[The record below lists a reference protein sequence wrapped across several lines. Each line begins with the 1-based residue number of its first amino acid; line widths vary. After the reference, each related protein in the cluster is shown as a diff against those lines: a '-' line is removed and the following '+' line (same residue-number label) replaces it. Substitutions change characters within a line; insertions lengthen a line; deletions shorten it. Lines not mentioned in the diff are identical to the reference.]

1 MNITSI
7 ILGVILIVVLY
18 YLYVYVFKT
27 NKLASKLDLATPQ
40 SAIASTDIAVPETKR
55 YAYELW
61 IFVYKPGTETPY
73 IFSRTGNN
81 HTVGASTV
89 TTKNIGL
96 KLDLTNAT
104 LSVDYDDGTQ
114 PRSQTITTDFPY
126 QAWTHIIVSV
136 DNNYIDTYINGKLAS
151 SIKDKVA
158 APKATSSIEF
168 GTLNAY
174 IAGFYRYTE
183 PIDPQTAWS
192 KYSAGT
198 GSNPFSKYLGNY
210 GLDLSLKQDN
220 KEYSKLSLSIF

>member
-1 MNITSI
+1 MDITSI

-18 YLYVYVFKT
+18 YLYVYIFKT
-27 NKLASKLDLATPQ
+27 NKLASKLDLATQ
-40 SAIASTDIAVPETKR
+40 QAAITSTDIAVPETKR

-61 IFVYKPGTETPY
+61 IFVYKPDAVSGGLSTPY
-73 IFSRTGNN
+73 IFSR
-81 HTVGASTV
+81 VG
-89 TTKNIGL
+89 TTTNSKNIGL
-96 KLDLTNAT
+96 KLDLQSAT
-104 LSVDYDDGTQ
+104 LSVDYDKGSSL
-114 PRSQTITTDFPY
+114 SQIVTTDFPY
-126 QAWTHIIVSV
+126 QAWTHVIVSV

-151 SIKDKVA
+151 SIKDSVK

-168 GTLNAY
+168 GQLNAY

-220 KEYSKLSLSIF
+220 KEYSKLSIF

>member
-1 MNITSI
+1 MDITSI

-27 NKLASKLDLATPQ
+27 NKLASKLDLATQ
-40 SAIASTDIAVPETKR
+40 QAAITSTDIAVPETKR

-61 IFVYKPGTETPY
+61 IFVYKPDAVSGVSTPY
-73 IFSRTGNN
+73 IFSRDGANGN
-81 HTVGASTV
+81 
-89 TTKNIGL
+89 NIGL
-96 KLDLTNAT
+96 KLDLQSAT
-104 LSVDYDDGTQ
+104 LSVEYDKGSSTAQ
-114 PRSQTITTDFPY
+114 IVTTDFPY

-151 SIKDKVA
+151 SIKDSVA
-158 APKATSSIEF
+158 APNASSSIVF
-168 GTLNAY
+168 GQLNAY

-220 KEYSKLSLSIF
+220 KEYSKLSIF

>member
-1 MNITSI
+1 MDITSI
-7 ILGVILIVVLY
+7 ILGVVLIVVLY

-27 NKLASKLDLATPQ
+27 NKLASKLDLATQ
-40 SAIASTDIAVPETKR
+40 QAAITSTDIAVPETKR

-61 IFVYKPGTETPY
+61 MFVYKPDAVSGGSGTPY
-73 IFSRTGNN
+73 IFSREG
-81 HTVGASTV
+81 
-89 TTKNIGL
+89 TTSNSKNIGL
-96 KLDLTNAT
+96 KLDLQSAT

-151 SIKDKVA
+151 SIKDSVN

-168 GTLNAY
+168 GRLNAY

-192 KYSAGT
+192 KYSAGS

-210 GLDLSLKQDN
+210 GIDISLKQDN
-220 KEYSKLSLSIF
+220 QVFSQFSY

>member
-1 MNITSI
+1 MDITSI
-7 ILGVILIVVLY
+7 ILGVILLVVLY

-40 SAIASTDIAVPETKR
+40 SPIVSTDIAVPETKR

-61 IFVYKPGTETPY
+61 IFVYKPESKTEY
-73 IFSRTGNN
+73 IFSRAGTTSG
-81 HTVGASTV
+81 
-89 TTKNIGL
+89 TKNIGL
-96 KLDLTNAT
+96 KLDLQSAT
-104 LSVDYDDGTQ
+104 LSVEYDKGTSQ
-114 PRSQTITTDFPY
+114 PQIVTTDFPY

-151 SIKDKVA
+151 SIKDSVKS
-158 APKATSSIEF
+158 PSATSSIEF
-168 GTLNAY
+168 GKLNAY

-198 GSNPFSKYLGNY
+198 GSNPFSKYLGNF

-220 KEYSKLSLSIF
+220 KEYSKLSIF